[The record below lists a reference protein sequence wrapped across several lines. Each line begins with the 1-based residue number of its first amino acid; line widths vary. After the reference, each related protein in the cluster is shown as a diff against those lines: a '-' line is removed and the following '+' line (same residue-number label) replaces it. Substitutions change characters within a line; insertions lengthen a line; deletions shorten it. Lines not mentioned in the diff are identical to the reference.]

1 MKTNVLKL
9 IQKRETIVKKQ
20 LEIVEISSI
29 IAKQYKA
36 DRDLAEYADWQTYRE
51 EIYDELAL
59 LKPREDFPSRFKA
72 HIIKIDGTSEKME
85 CYPELGMASISRGH
99 AIRRLMCSGELLK
112 NTGQTTAVVT
122 QLMDTTS
129 KKPLT
134 KSRSTKH
141 DERRNKNKSTNKTDP
156 II

>member
-29 IAKQYKA
+29 IARQVKA

-51 EIYDELAL
+51 ELYDELAVL
-59 LKPREDFPSRFKA
+59 NPRPNFPSRFKA

-85 CYPELGMASISRGH
+85 CYPELGLASISRGH
-99 AIRRLMCSGELLK
+99 AMARLIRSGELLK
-112 NTGQTTAVVT
+112 NTGQTTPVVT

-129 KKPLT
+129 KKPLS

-141 DERRNKNKSTNKTDP
+141 DKRRNQNQSINKTDP
-156 II
+156 SI